1 MADACIG
8 DLVCNNNLNAVGNK
22 NELLILNIYL
32 LKIRHYVNCS
42 IENCG
47 MCYGSGI
54 DDVRSDTM
62 ATHSKTKEERGEERE
77 NNTQSESFSMHNC
90 AALRI
95 YTRLSH

>member
-8 DLVCNNNLNAVGNK
+8 DSVCNNNLNAVGNK
-22 NELLILNIYL
+22 NELLNLNIYL

-77 NNTQSESFSMHNC
+77 
-90 AALRI
+90 RI
-95 YTRLSH
+95 TPKANHLVCITVRLCVFTHA